1 MLDAAEPAWFPRS
14 MLSSGDRAR
23 ALVLG
28 ATGHIGQ
35 AMVRELLAH
44 GYHVTA
50 ATRRKSPANLEGL
63 DVDLA
68 VGDADAPGQIDAW
81 ARGHDVIVDAAAPY
95 PVHRFAPQSSA
106 ERDPL
111 GYAVARMR
119 AVLDA
124 AFRSGARLVYIGSFT
139 TLPRNEA
146 GLAGLETSFRR
157 RSHPYF
163 AVKAHMEGMV
173 LDAARHGLPT
183 VLANPTAFLG
193 PWDDKPQELALVPEL
208 LSGHVLATVRRI
220 VNVVDVRDAASAIR
234 GALEAEAFGA
244 PLPITG
250 HDVHTDVL
258 AARIC
263 ELAGQRP
270 PLLRASARLSAAGAF
285 WMEAALSLGGR
296 PSPLP
301 SLALLLVL
309 DAYAMGPPI
318 ATTRFGEG
326 VRPLDETLRDAI
338 AWYRSQRRA

>member
-1 MLDAAEPAWFPRS
+1 MSP
-14 MLSSGDRAR
+14 SGARAR

-50 ATRRKSPANLEGL
+50 ATRRKAPENLAGL
-63 DVDLA
+63 DVDISP
-68 VGDADAPGQIDAW
+68 GDADVPGQIDAW
-81 ARGHDVIVDAAAPY
+81 TRGHDVLVDAAAPY
-95 PVHRFAPQSSA
+95 PLHRFAPQSPA

-111 GYAVARMR
+111 RHAEARTR

-124 AFRSGARLVYIGSFT
+124 ARKHGARLVYIGSFT
-139 TLPRNEA
+139 TLPRPDTS
-146 GLAGLETSFRR
+146 LAALETRFRR
-157 RSHPYF
+157 QSHPYF
-163 AVKAHMEGMV
+163 AVKAHMEAMV
-173 LDAARHGLPT
+173 LDASRRGLPAIL
-183 VLANPTAFLG
+183 VNPTAFLG
-193 PWDDKPQELALVPEL
+193 PWDDKPEALALVPQL
-208 LSGHVLATVRRI
+208 LAGHVPATARRV
-220 VNVVDVRDAASAIR
+220 VNVVDVRDAAATIR
-234 GALEAEAFGA
+234 GALEAEVFGS
-244 PLPITG
+244 PIPITG
-250 HDVHTDVL
+250 HDIPADVL

-263 ELAGQRP
+263 ELAGVRSP
-270 PLLRASARLSAAGAF
+270 PLRASARLAATGAF

-318 ATTRFGEG
+318 AAMRLGEG

-338 AWYRSQRRA
+338 AWYRLQRRA

>member
-1 MLDAAEPAWFPRS
+1 MQP
-14 MLSSGDRAR
+14 SGARAR

-44 GYHVTA
+44 GYQVTA
-50 ATRRKSPANLEGL
+50 ATRRKSPPNLAGL
-63 DVDLA
+63 EVDLA

-81 ARGHDVIVDAAAPY
+81 ARGHDVLVDAAAPY

-111 GYAVARMR
+111 RYAVTRTR

-139 TLPRNEA
+139 TLPRHEA
-146 GLAGLETSFRR
+146 GLATLETNFRR
-157 RSHPYF
+157 QSHPYF
-163 AVKAHMEGMV
+163 TVKAHMEGMV
-173 LDAARHGLPT
+173 LDAARHGLPA

-193 PWDDKPQELALVPEL
+193 PWDDKPQELALVPQL
-208 LSGHVLATVRRI
+208 LSGQVPATVRRV
-220 VNVVDVRDAASAIR
+220 VNVVDIRDAASAIR
-234 GALEAEAFGA
+234 GALEAEAFGT
-244 PLPITG
+244 PIPITG
-250 HDVHTDVL
+250 HDVSTDVL

-263 ELAGQRP
+263 ELAGVRP
-270 PLLRASARLSAAGAF
+270 PLLRASARLSATGAF

-309 DAYAMGPPI
+309 DAYAMGPPMG
-318 ATTRFGEG
+318 TTRFAAG

-338 AWYRSQRRA
+338 AWYRAQRRA

>member
-1 MLDAAEPAWFPRS
+1 MQP
-14 MLSSGDRAR
+14 SGERPR

-35 AMVRELLAH
+35 AMARDLLAH

-50 ATRRKSPANLEGL
+50 ATRRANPASLAGL
-63 DVDLA
+63 DVELA
-68 VGDADAPGQIDAW
+68 IGDADAPGQLDAW
-81 ARGHDVIVDAAAPY
+81 ARGHDVLVDAAAPY
-95 PVHRFAPQSSA
+95 PIHRFAPQSPA

-111 GYAVARMR
+111 RYAATRMR

-139 TLPRNEA
+139 TLPRAESS
-146 GLAGLETSFRR
+146 LAALETSFRR
-157 RSHPYF
+157 QSHPYF

-173 LDAARHGLPT
+173 LDAVRHGLPA

-193 PWDDKPQELALVPEL
+193 PWDDKPEELALVPQL
-208 LSGHVLATVRRI
+208 LAARVLATVRRV
-220 VNVVDVRDAASAIR
+220 VNVIDIRDAAAAIR
-234 GALEAEAFGA
+234 GALEAEAFGT
-244 PLPITG
+244 PIPITG
-250 HDVHTDVL
+250 HDVPADAL

-263 ELAGQRP
+263 QLAGVRP
-270 PLLRASARLSAAGAF
+270 PPLRASARLSAASAF

-301 SLALLLVL
+301 SLSLLLVL